1 MPNIAPRINIIIVA
15 AGTGSRFGGK
25 VPKQFCLMAGRPLL
39 MHTIDAMRRAL
50 PGAKITVVLASSM
63 MVYWK
68 ELCRRYSF
76 QSPDVTPGG
85 ASRWESVRNAVMLD
99 SPYGENEIILVHDGA
114 RPLVDKRMVEMLVDS
129 ARLVGAVIPVVA
141 VTNSLR
147 HLDGKGLSHAI
158 DRSEYVAV
166 QTPQAFDAGLLCQ
179 AYGQPFSPSFTDDAS
194 VVEALGHNITLVEGS
209 TDNIKITNPGDI
221 ETAELLMRRQF
232 NP

>member
-68 ELCRRYSF
+68 EL
-76 QSPDVTPGG
+76 G

-232 NP
+232 NS

>member
-1 MPNIAPRINIIIVA
+1 MSNTPRINIIILA

-25 VPKQFCLMAGRPLL
+25 LPKQFCLMAGRPLL
-39 MHTIDAMRRAL
+39 MHTIDGMRRAL

-68 ELCRRYSF
+68 ELCRQYGY

-85 ASRWESVRNAVMLD
+85 ATRWESVRNAVLLD
-99 SPYGENEIILVHDGA
+99 SPYGEKEIILVHYGA

-141 VTNSLR
+141 VTDSLR
-147 HLDGKGLSHAI
+147 HLDGKGLSHSV
-158 DRSEYVAV
+158 DRSKFVSV
-166 QTPQAFDAGLLCQ
+166 QTPQAFDAQLLCE
-179 AYGQPFSPSFTDDAS
+179 AYGQPFSPAFTDDAS

-209 TDNIKITNPGDI
+209 SSNIKITNPGDI
-221 ETAELLMRRQF
+221 ETAELLMRRHYH
-232 NP
+232 N

>member
-1 MPNIAPRINIIIVA
+1 MSNTPRINIIILA

-25 VPKQFCLMAGRPLL
+25 LPKQFCLMAGRPLL
-39 MHTIDAMRRAL
+39 MHTIDGMRRAL

-68 ELCRRYSF
+68 ELCRQYGY

-85 ASRWESVRNAVMLD
+85 ATRWESVRNAVLLD
-99 SPYGENEIILVHDGA
+99 SPYGEKEIILVHDGA

-141 VTNSLR
+141 VTDSLR
-147 HLDGKGLSHAI
+147 HLDGKGLSHSV
-158 DRSEYVAV
+158 DRSKFVSV
-166 QTPQAFDAGLLCQ
+166 QTPQAFDAQLLCE
-179 AYGQPFSPSFTDDAS
+179 AYGQPFSPAFTDDAS

-209 TDNIKITNPGDI
+209 SSNIKITNPGDI
-221 ETAELLMRRQF
+221 ETAELLMRRHYH
-232 NP
+232 N